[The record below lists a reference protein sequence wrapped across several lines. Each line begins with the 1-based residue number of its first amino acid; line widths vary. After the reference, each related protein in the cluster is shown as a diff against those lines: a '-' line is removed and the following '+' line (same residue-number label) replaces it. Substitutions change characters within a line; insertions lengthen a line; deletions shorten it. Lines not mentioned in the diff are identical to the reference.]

1 MPFDALVFTVIKDI
15 FLTGSSVYMIAST
28 VSTKMLQSMA
38 REEGF
43 VFKVRK
49 LLKENLLCEQWST

>member
-1 MPFDALVFTVIKDI
+1 MPFDALVFNVIKDI
-15 FLTGSSVYMIAST
+15 FSTGSSVYMIAST

-49 LLKENLLCEQWST
+49 LFEREFVM